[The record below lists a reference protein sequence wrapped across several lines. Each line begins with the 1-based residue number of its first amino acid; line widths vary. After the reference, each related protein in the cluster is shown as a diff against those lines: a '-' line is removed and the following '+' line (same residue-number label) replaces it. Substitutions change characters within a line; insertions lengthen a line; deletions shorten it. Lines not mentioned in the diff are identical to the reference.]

1 MSIKNPETCM
11 CKNDTRA
18 GGTIKNMQV
27 HAHLRHLHFVCRHL
41 GWNYWREASKSNL
54 APSPAG
60 E

>member
-1 MSIKNPETCM
+1 M